1 VSASSLIL
9 SPLAVDIITVQSLRD
24 DVRLHFP
31 AGPQAPIVVSTAPPA
46 QHTLLELRYRS
57 TADSRGIV
65 FQMYYSV
72 PNRESGP

>member
-1 VSASSLIL
+1 MSASSLIL
-9 SPLAVDIITVQSLRD
+9 SPLAVDIITLQSLRD
-24 DVRLHFP
+24 YVRLQFS
-31 AGPQAPIVVSTAPPA
+31 AAPQAPIVVSTAPPA